1 MPLSGAVLRPTIDQT
16 LLYKRASTELFSRRG
31 YNTILFGFCQWRG
44 MVNCPYNFVLSSV
57 QFEMIYLSFCQM
69 CYLKGFLYDYGKIE
83 IWDMTLH

>member
-1 MPLSGAVLRPTIDQT
+1 
-16 LLYKRASTELFSRRG
+16 
-31 YNTILFGFCQWRG
+31 